1 MIQLKICIL
10 QVYSLSFDPDQDYDE
25 EGGKAEEE
33 GGQEHEQDA
42 GVLLVQLF
50 RGKKLSTIGIY
61 KPVTLILHKYQYQ
74 FLSNNPSINT
84 SNSGHVI
91 NSVIV
96 VLKKSMTLFI
106 IFSSK
111 LQLFSLSKLFLF
123 DNGHQFT
130 SGLDIKF
137 PCVNLD
143 KVVLALC
150 MAFLSAF

>member
-1 MIQLKICIL
+1 LIQLKICIF

-25 EGGKAEEE
+25 EGGQAEEE

-50 RGKKLSTIGIY
+50 RGDKLSAIGIY
-61 KPVTLILHKYQYQ
+61 KPVTLILHKYKYE
-74 FLSNNPSINT
+74 FLSNNHSINT
-84 SNSGHVI
+84 SNSGHVT

-96 VLKKSMTLFI
+96 ILKKSMKLFI

-111 LQLFSLSKLFLF
+111 LQLFSLSKLYLL

-137 PCVNLD
+137 PCVNLN

-150 MAFLSAF
+150 IAFLSAF